1 MTIEVAPSGLRPSDD
16 DSRPERD
23 LRPGQPGGPP
33 FVPQP
38 QRVEETGLDFS
49 VLLDLCVKSIYFAG
63 RPTARHI
70 SAQLAISFQVLEE
83 VLLFMKREQLAEVV
97 GSSGMGEQLYQYA
110 LTARGMEK
118 AEEALSRNQYVG
130 PAPVPFQQYV
140 DVLRQQTITEMR
152 VSPAGVAAALAHMVL
167 DPAVARALGPAVNS
181 GRSMLLYGASGNG
194 KSTITAAM
202 RQMLAGSVLVPHAI
216 DINGY
221 VVKVFD
227 PRTHQEVPSP
237 LPHADR
243 RSADAGPLG
252 KDAVERRRDRRWVV
266 ANRPMVAAGGELT
279 LRDLELRYSPTS
291 KFYIAPLQMKANSG
305 VLVIDDFGRQ
315 IIQPRELL
323 NRWIVPMEE
332 GVDHLALQSGEVIE
346 VPFDVLL
353 VFSTNIPPFEL
364 GDEAFFRRIRHKI
377 EVPNPTREQ
386 FVEIFRAV
394 CEQRELAF
402 PQEAVDYLIERY
414 YVRPKRPFKGC
425 HPRDIV
431 DLVIDICTYEGSE
444 IEFTQERI
452 DAACASYFVDL
463 DAA

>member
-1 MTIEVAPSGLRPSDD
+1 MTIDAAPSVFRSSDEG
-16 DSRPERD
+16 SSHKTRVEGR
-23 LRPGQPGGPP
+23 QPKGPP

-38 QRVEETGLDFS
+38 QSVEETGLDFS

-63 RPTARHI
+63 RPTARQI
-70 SAQLAISFQVLEE
+70 SAQLTISFQVLEE
-83 VLLFMKREQLAEVV
+83 VLLFLKREQLAEVV
-97 GSSGMGEQLYQYA
+97 GSSGVGEQLYQYA

-140 DVLRQQTITEMR
+140 DVLHQQTITEMR
-152 VSPAGVAAALAHMVL
+152 VSPADVQAALAHMVL
-167 DPAVARALGPAVNS
+167 DPGVARALGPAVNS

-202 RQMLAGSVLVPHAI
+202 RQMLAGSVLVPHAV

-227 PRTHQEVPSP
+227 PRTHQEVPPPFHGERRAIDGGPPGNESP
-237 LPHADR
+237 
-243 RSADAGPLG
+243 
-252 KDAVERRRDRRWVV
+252 ERRRDRRWVI
-266 ANRPMVAAGGELT
+266 ANRPLIAAGGELT

-377 EVPNPTREQ
+377 EVPNPTREE

-402 PQEAVDYLIERY
+402 PREAVDYLIERY
-414 YVRPKRPFKGC
+414 YVRTKRPFKGC

-444 IEFTQERI
+444 IEFTEERI

-463 DAA
+463 EAA